1 MWDCGKRVRDRER
14 PNDRAESFRKFNCP
28 PWILAI
34 LPYALESICES
45 QDFLWKRQLRKVKV
59 LFRELPKVR
68 GEPEWARYYIFLL
81 LIRAAVRN
89 RHRKLSFSNIP
100 SFHSFS
106 TQHHNLSSWRA
117 VHTKKG
123 MGKSSM
129 VPIRNKG
136 WPLSVKCISSF
147 TLAWGPSTALTA
159 F

>member
-1 MWDCGKRVRDRER
+1 MGINTKAKVYRAGMWDCGKRVRDRER

-106 TQHHNLSSWRA
+106 TSAPQSIIMKSCPHQERHGQIQHGANQEQRL
-117 VHTKKG
+117 
-123 MGKSSM
+123 
-129 VPIRNKG
+129 
-136 WPLSVKCISSF
+136 
-147 TLAWGPSTALTA
+147 TLEC
-159 F
+159 